1 MYQMK
6 QLWLLFNEFEEQV
19 HTLRNIIKILI
30 P

>member
-1 MYQMK
+1 MHQME

-19 HTLRNIIKILI
+19 HTLHNIIKILI